1 MAKKVKGKVRLAIIG
16 AGGITG
22 AHARGILEHK
32 DKVTCVAL
40 CDVSKASLDARDE
53 QLGGGL
59 PRFKDW
65 KKMLK
70 AMAKDIDA
78 VLIAL
83 PHDIHGA
90 AIRDACKAGKHILC
104 EKPMCTSIREAN
116 SIAAAV
122 KKSGVT
128 YMSAHNQLFLPVVQ
142 EAKKLIT
149 AGAIGRI
156 LWLRS
161 QDCFRAPVAVFKGK
175 WRANAKIQGGGEL
188 IDTGYHPTY
197 RLLYL
202 AGSEVIGVRGSMGR
216 YLQRIEGEDTASVQV
231 RFASGALGEILT
243 SWAMGNPYGT
253 HQIHVTGDKGQIF
266 GSNNELYL
274 LPDGYS
280 QPAKTVLGSPDTFI
294 HQMEHFATCLQK
306 GKRPIHSVKEGR
318 EVLDVILAATKD
330 ADGWQ
335 KVAVQKEF

>member
-1 MAKKVKGKVRLAIIG
+1 MASKIKGKVRLAIIG
-16 AGGITG
+16 SGGITG
-22 AHARGILEHK
+22 AHARGILEHA

-40 CDVSKASLDARDE
+40 CDTSEAMLDARDE

-59 PRFKDW
+59 PRFNDW
-65 KKMLK
+65 NKMLK
-70 AMAKDIDA
+70 AMADEIDA

-83 PHDIHGA
+83 PHDLHGA

-122 KKSGVT
+122 DKAGIT

-142 EAKKLIT
+142 EAKKLID
-149 AGAIGRI
+149 AGTIGRI
-156 LWLRS
+156 LLLRS
-161 QDCFRAPVAVFKGK
+161 QDCFRAPVTAFDGK
-175 WRANAKIQGGGEL
+175 WRANAKRQGGGEL

-202 AGSEVIGVRGSMGR
+202 AGSKVTGVRGSMGR

-231 RFASGALGEILT
+231 RFASGAIDEILT

-253 HQIHVTGDKGQIF
+253 HQIHVMGEKGQIF
-266 GSNNELYL
+266 GSGNELYL

-280 QPAKTVLGSPDTFI
+280 QPAKSVLGSPDTFI
-294 HQMEHFATCLQK
+294 HQMAHFATCLQT
-306 GKRPIHSVKEGR
+306 GTRPIHSVQEGR
-318 EVLDVILAATKD
+318 DVLEVILAASKD
-330 ADGWQ
+330 ANGWQ
-335 KVAVQKEF
+335 DVAW